1 MTKNKNL
8 YGKIKTLF
16 WNNKKIYK
24 ELKKIL
30 FVYIS
35 YTYVIQQGEI
45 MDYGA
50 IKVWYG
56 RIIGK

>member
-24 ELKKIL
+24 EVKKNIICL
-30 FVYIS
+30 YFIHIRH
-35 YTYVIQQGEI
+35 TAGR
-45 MDYGA
+45 DYGL
-50 IKVWYG
+50 WSH
-56 RIIGK
+56 